1 MSHNA
6 IAYCWDSTAV
16 EGCVCDGMEVGQMV
30 EVWWCVWPC
39 GDPTPH
45 QTMKLTY
52 AARPFLLKR
61 LLCKNSAIN
70 KKQMWTWTTAVQ
82 HSTCASDSHNEGIRL
97 IWINKKVNKHTEW
110 TLWKMII
117 YHLYTQMTNNHFITI
132 YIYIQYI
139 FFVVAWNSRN

>member
-1 MSHNA
+1 
-6 IAYCWDSTAV
+6 
-16 EGCVCDGMEVGQMV
+16 MV
-30 EVWWCVWPC
+30 EVSWCVWPC

-70 KKQMWTWTTAVQ
+70 KKQMWTWTTAVH
-82 HSTCASDSHNEGIRL
+82 HSTCASDSHNEGILL

-117 YHLYTQMTNNHFITI
+117 QHLDTQMTNNHFMNSCI
-132 YIYIQYI
+132 YI
-139 FFVVAWNSRN
+139 FFFLLEIQEINYFTKLKNMNTIMNSVYIFFFVILKNMYIV